1 MDILQL
7 IKDGINKGVSIMVP
21 VYGVKERDA
30 RKVKAWKSSEEVDKS
45 IEKFQEQNKEVKI
58 IKEEGKI

>member
-1 MDILQL
+1 
-7 IKDGINKGVSIMVP
+7 MVP

-45 IEKFQEQNKEVKI
+45 IEKFQEQNKEQQIQNK
-58 IKEEGKI
+58 GG